1 MKHKIT
7 LLLFLLC
14 TLFAFAQ
21 KGDKLKGSKIVT
33 TEEKATGNFSAVFIQ
48 DDIVVSFIKGD
59 STGVELE
66 ADDNLHEA
74 LKMANNS
81 GNLTISLNN
90 KIKSFKKFEVKIY
103 YTDALKNI
111 EASGQSKLMILEEM
125 QLEQIRFNI
134 KDKSKLFLNL
144 KTNATT
150 IEINDNASA
159 ELNVKSEKIHF
170 VLSKNAT
177 LKGLIAA
184 TEVKIDQYQKSRNT
198 LEGDVIDLKLRMDN
212 NSKLFGKN
220 LTAKNVEIIAE
231 GYSETSIFAET
242 NCTISAFA
250 NAQIDLYGEPQ
261 IELKKFTGNT
271 VLSKKIMK

>member
-7 LLLFLLC
+7 LLLFLLF
-14 TLFAFAQ
+14 TVFAFAQ

-33 TEEKATGNFSAVFIQ
+33 TEDRATGSFSSVYIQ

-81 GNLTISLNN
+81 GNLTLSLNN
-90 KIKSFKKFEVKIY
+90 KLTSFKKFEVKIY

-111 EASGQSKLMILEEM
+111 EASDQSKLMILDEM
-125 QLEQIRFNI
+125 ELEQITFKL

-144 KTNATT
+144 KTNAAA

-159 ELNVKSEKIHF
+159 ELNVKAEKVQF

-184 TEVKIDQYQKSRNT
+184 TEVKIDQYQKSRST

-212 NSKLFGKN
+212 NSKLVAKN
-220 LTAKNVEIIAE
+220 FTAKNVEIIAE
-231 GYSETSIFAET
+231 GYSETIVFAET
-242 NCTISAFA
+242 NCIISAFA
-250 NAQIDLYGEPQ
+250 NSQIELFGEPI
-261 IELKKFTGNT
+261 IELKKFTGNAT
-271 VLSKKIMK
+271 LSKKILK